1 LSVARLLGTGNA
13 VRRQP
18 RYRRHKQ
25 HTLKIYQLSDA
36 LLQLNTKGTLIGD
49 EGPVAQ
55 LGQGADT
62 VYHT

>member
-1 LSVARLLGTGNA
+1 LSVARLLDTGNA

-18 RYRRHKQ
+18 RYRCHKQ
-25 HTLKIYQLSDA
+25 DIPKKYQLSDA
-36 LLQLNTKGTLIGD
+36 LLQLNTKGMLIGD

-62 VYHT
+62 VYYT